1 MDFIDAHHH
10 TWDHRV
16 FPYPGVNDPHPIG
29 DISHFKENYLI
40 KNLNQKL
47 FELTGRN
54 ILCLQIIF
62 TGFAGYSIHGTR
74 VKVIYMFGPM
84 IA

>member
-40 KNLNQKL
+40 TDLLDDAKNQNLIKSVHVECGGGGKDNGTPGELGPQIKLNL
-47 FELTGRN
+47 ANL
-54 ILCLQIIF
+54 
-62 TGFAGYSIHGTR
+62 Y
-74 VKVIYMFGPM
+74 
-84 IA
+84 

>member
-29 DISHFKENYLI
+29 DICHFKENYLI
-40 KNLNQKL
+40 TNSFSLYFNSKL
-47 FELTGRN
+47 L
-54 ILCLQIIF
+54 IIF
-62 TGFAGYSIHGTR
+62 EKFFLNFQSPY
-74 VKVIYMFGPM
+74 K
-84 IA
+84 